1 MNNKNKRI
9 VDCAILSALAIVL
22 QLVSTLLKQVGVS
35 LTLALVPVVIACV
48 TLKWYGLIVSGALGG
63 TILVQCIVG
72 VDKGGSYMF
81 SYNPVFT
88 VIGSVIRL
96 LIAAAVLVLII
107 NATEKFNESKW
118 RSILVSALMPVL
130 NTGIFVI
137 MFVTMFND
145 MLYDGA
151 KAFATDAFT
160 YIIVYLV
167 GINFIVELGTCVI
180 ICPPILYA
188 LQKVKNSRAV

>member
-22 QLVSTLLKQVGVS
+22 QLVSTLLKQFGVS

-72 VDKGGSYMF
+72 VDEGGSYMF

-130 NTGIFVI
+130 NTGIFII

-145 MLYDGA
+145 LLYESAG
-151 KAFATDAFT
+151 ATDAFT
-160 YIIVYLV
+160 YIIVALV
-167 GINFIVELGTCVI
+167 GINFIVELGTCVL

>member
-22 QLVSTLLKQVGVS
+22 QLVSTLLKQFGVS

-72 VDKGGSYMF
+72 VDEGGSYMF
-81 SYNPVFT
+81 TYNPVFT

-130 NTGIFVI
+130 NTGIFII

-145 MLYDGA
+145 LLYESAG
-151 KAFATDAFT
+151 ATDAFT
-160 YIIVYLV
+160 YIIVALV
-167 GINFIVELGTCVI
+167 GINFIVELGTCVL

>member
-22 QLVSTLLKQVGVS
+22 QLVSTLLKYGGVS

-72 VDKGGSYMF
+72 VDEVGSTMF
-81 SYNPVFT
+81 IYNPVFT

-130 NTGIFVI
+130 NTGIFII

-145 MLYDGA
+145 LLCELAG
-151 KAFATDAFT
+151 ATDAFT
-160 YIIVYLV
+160 YIIVALV
-167 GINFIVELGTCVI
+167 GINFIVELGTCVL

-188 LQKVKNSRAV
+188 LQKVKNSRSV

>member
-35 LTLALVPVVIACV
+35 LTLALVPVMIACV

-72 VDKGGSYMF
+72 ADIGGNIMF
-81 SYNPVFT
+81 IYNPVFT

-137 MFVTMFND
+137 MFITMFND
-145 MLYDGA
+145 LLYEWAG
-151 KAFATDAFT
+151 ATDAFT
-160 YIIVYLV
+160 YIIVTLV
-167 GINFIVELGTCVI
+167 GINFIVELGTCVL

-188 LQKVKNSRAV
+188 LQKVKNSRSV

>member
-22 QLVSTLLKQVGVS
+22 QLVSTLLKYGGVS

-72 VDKGGSYMF
+72 VDEGGSYMF

-130 NTGIFVI
+130 NTGIFII

-145 MLYDGA
+145 LLYEGA
-151 KAFATDAFT
+151 GATDAFT
-160 YIIVYLV
+160 YIIVALV
-167 GINFIVELGTCVI
+167 GINFIVELGTCVL

>member
-22 QLVSTLLKQVGVS
+22 QLVSTLLKYGGVS

-72 VDKGGSYMF
+72 ADIGGNIMF
-81 SYNPVFT
+81 IYNPVFT

-130 NTGIFVI
+130 NTGIFII

-145 MLYDGA
+145 LLYESAG
-151 KAFATDAFT
+151 ATDAFT
-160 YIIVYLV
+160 YIIVALV
-167 GINFIVELGTCVI
+167 GINFIVELGTCVL

>member
-22 QLVSTLLKQVGVS
+22 QLVSTLLKYGGVS

-72 VDKGGSYMF
+72 VDEGGSYMF

-130 NTGIFVI
+130 NTGIFII

-145 MLYDGA
+145 LLYESAG
-151 KAFATDAFT
+151 ATDAFT
-160 YIIVYLV
+160 YIIVALV
-167 GINFIVELGTCVI
+167 GINFIVELGTCVL

>member
-1 MNNKNKRI
+1 MNNKNRRI

-22 QLVSTLLKQVGVS
+22 QLFSTLLKQVGVS

-63 TILVQCIVG
+63 TILIQCIVG
-72 VDKGGSYMF
+72 ADIGGNIMF
-81 SYNPVFT
+81 IYNPVFT

-107 NATEKFNESKW
+107 NATERFNASKW
-118 RSILVSALMPVL
+118 RSILVSALMPIL
-130 NTGIFVI
+130 NTGIFLI

-145 MLYDGA
+145 LLYEWA
-151 KAFATDAFT
+151 EAFATDAFT
-160 YIIVYLV
+160 YIIVSLV
-167 GINFIVELGTCVI
+167 GINFIVELGTCVL

-188 LQKVKNSRAV
+188 LQKVKNSRSV